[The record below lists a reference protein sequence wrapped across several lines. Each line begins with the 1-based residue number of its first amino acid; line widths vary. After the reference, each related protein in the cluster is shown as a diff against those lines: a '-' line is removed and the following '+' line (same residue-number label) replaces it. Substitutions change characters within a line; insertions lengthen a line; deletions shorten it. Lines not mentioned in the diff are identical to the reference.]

1 MDSLDTQPHT
11 QSLPGILGMRLSH
24 IQVSALT
31 AAVRL
36 LMGVR
41 KHDDQERQGFVLR
54 PLRRM

>member
-1 MDSLDTQPHT
+1 
-11 QSLPGILGMRLSH
+11 MRLSH

-54 PLRRM
+54 PLRRMCEMSCDTAPACPPYP